1 MLVVVLVF
9 DFFPNHHIFAN
20 GHFQAQRD
28 DECVHFVEFA
38 VLGAIDHSVAEDF
51 QSFFEVSEKVCINYA
66 FIAE

>member
-1 MLVVVLVF
+1 
-9 DFFPNHHIFAN
+9 
-20 GHFQAQRD
+20 
-28 DECVHFVEFA
+28 